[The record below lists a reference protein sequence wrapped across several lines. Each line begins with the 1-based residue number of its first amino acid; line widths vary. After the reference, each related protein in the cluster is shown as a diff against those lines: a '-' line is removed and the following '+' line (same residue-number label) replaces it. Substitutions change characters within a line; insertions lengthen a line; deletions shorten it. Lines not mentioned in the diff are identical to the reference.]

1 MTEQP
6 QQEIDMQDQPD
17 QSATQGKLVPVTES
31 IKYRKRAQQ
40 AESKVLEV
48 EQKLAEMQQQVELE
62 KQELMEVKAQREK
75 VLNQLIEADNSRKAD
90 LMLAKAGAV
99 DIETAGMILE
109 KRIDLS
115 KEVKEDKL
123 SLEIENLFSEK
134 PFLKKPVE
142 SVKKQ
147 LPPMPSI
154 SSTPRQNSK
163 STSATLNELAKKA
176 AATGNRKD
184 VEQYLRLRRQLAN
197 QI

>member
-75 VLNQLIEADNSRKAD
+75 VLNQLIEADNRRKAD